1 MKKMKMAAAVVLTIA
16 AVTVPV
22 TAMAED
28 EAVKIGFVQL
38 VDMADAVLMHDAFM
52 ETIEAS
58 GKNIEVDFQD
68 AAGDQTTMATMLQS
82 FVDKE
87 YDLVV
92 PMLTPPAI
100 AAATICEDIPMIFM
114 SVTEPVY
121 ANLLEDMDAP
131 TDMITGTSNRIPAEL
146 SLAAAETL
154 SPAGDKKCVILYNT
168 DQVNAVATKDG
179 AVAYCEENNIA
190 YEEMSY
196 TDVNTA
202 LQSVQSLNADEVAY
216 VYVAL
221 DSTIANNFNQV
232 GEALKELGIPSY
244 TAADAMVTGGG
255 AFSYSI
261 DYAKIGEMTADMV
274 LDWYDGKALSEM
286 PVQRVEDFTL
296 VYNTDVLESL
306 GIAEE
311 DVTAYAEAGGV
322 PSKAVTTVIA
332 N

>member
-1 MKKMKMAAAVVLTIA
+1 MRKMRLAAMILA
-16 AVTVPV
+16 ATMVVPV
-22 TAMAED
+22 AASAE
-28 EAVKIGFVQL
+28 EEPLKVGFIQL
-38 VDMADAVLMHDAFM
+38 VDMADAVQMHDAFI
-52 ETIEAS
+52 ETIEES

-68 AAGDQTTMATMLQS
+68 AAGDQPTMATMLQA

-100 AAATICEDIPMIFM
+100 AAATTCADIPMIFM

-121 ANLLEDMDAP
+121 AGLLEDMESP
-131 TDMITGTSNRIPAEL
+131 TDMITGTSNRIPAEI
-146 SLAAAETL
+146 SLAAAESL
-154 SPAGDKKCVILYNT
+154 SPVGDKKCAIFYNT

-179 AVAYCEENNIA
+179 AVAYCEENGIA

-202 LQSVQSLNADEVAY
+202 LQNAQSLDPDEIAY

-232 GEALKELGIPSY
+232 GETLKELGIPSY

-255 AFSYSI
+255 AFSFSI
-261 DYAKIGEMTADMV
+261 DYAEIGAMTADMV
-274 LDWYDGKALSEM
+274 LQWADGKALSEM
-286 PVQRVEDFTL
+286 PVERVEDFTL
-296 VYNTDVLESL
+296 VYNTDVLEAL

-311 DVTAYAEAGGV
+311 DVIAYADSVEV
-322 PSKAVTTVIA
+322 PYKAVTTVTA